1 MPYFFGKKKNAPD
14 TSKNLHI
21 DGYCKIDGSLY
32 TTKNV
37 DVKGTINV
45 PTVNVTDHIN
55 VLKENGIVIGDEDD
69 KPLTIGQFI
78 DNRIE
83 EKLKDQT
90 EEINKKIEIQTEEMK
105 DEIINNVDQ
114 HVENQVTSQVD
125 KTANDLRESMENQVE
140 EVNSKIET
148 LTRQNSTTNFEND
161 DKDPGMSRD
170 RLSTGEN
177 PNIKK
182 DQTVVSPS
190 SPVIESP
197 STLATESDVKSVAK
211 DPSETNV
218 KTDVEPAPAPEAPD
232 ETDTGGNAGAP
243 RTSETN
249 VKPVD
254 EASAEAGTGGNAEA
268 PVKASDNVGG
278 KRMGRKTKKRKT
290 KKTKVRK
297 IKKGSKKTKVKRNT
311 RKSKKGRK

>member
-1 MPYFFGKKKNAPD
+1 MPFRDNRTFNNVTIEEDKKLLVKGRIVTPNIHV
-14 TSKNLHI
+14 TSK
-21 DGYCKIDGSLY
+21 DGLKISGI
-32 TTKNV
+32 KNQAV
-37 DVKGTINV
+37 
-45 PTVNVTDHIN
+45 
-55 VLKENGIVIGDEDD
+55 
-69 KPLTIGQFI
+69 TIGELI
-78 DNRIE
+78 DERIE
-83 EKLKDQT
+83 EKLK
-90 EEINKKIEIQTEEMK
+90 NQTEEMK

-125 KTANDLRESMENQVE
+125 KTANDLRESMENQVAE
-140 EVNSKIET
+140 EVNSQIGT

-232 ETDTGGNAGAP
+232 ETNTGGNAGAP

-249 VKPVD
+249 ANPEKEV
-254 EASAEAGTGGNAEA
+254 SSEA
-268 PVKASDNVGG
+268 PAAGG